1 MDSLG
6 LCWGLSCCRARKN
19 ISSMCI
25 AFNSSVT
32 VRPCPTHDA
41 HGSTPGSS
49 PIISSFIL
57 GTMMRVKPA
66 TVEQVRELHKQ
77 WTDHNHTLIHL
88 DLAKN
93 GKLSGANDPDGKKRL
108 EDRKKCADK
117 LVTLV
122 KKDIPG
128 FQLRWGYEGMC
139 DAVRIITRPRFEV
152 VDKNDPEQP
161 DVPIWCQKCG
171 AWERPVPFTSDET
184 PIYCENCE
192 LYEKSTTIWQNHMKA
207 MASNPQV
214 APESHDHPPTSYTRQ
229 PNLQDAPESVDR
241 SQYGCRIPTPDAA
254 LKDEMKRAF
263 VAAVKTTNA
272 IASTEEPTISRIQTR
287 SRSRSR
293 PHK

>member
-66 TVEQVRELHKQ
+66 TVEQVRDLHKQ
-77 WTDHNHTLIHL
+77 WTDHNHTLIRL

-93 GKLSGANDPDGKKRL
+93 GKLGGANDPDGKKRL
-108 EDRKKCADK
+108 EVKKAYADQ

-128 FQLRWGYEGMC
+128 FRLRWGYEGMC
-139 DAVRIITRPRFEV
+139 DAVRVITRPRFEV

-161 DVPIWCQKCG
+161 DVPIWCLQCG

-207 MASNPQV
+207 MASG
-214 APESHDHPPTSYTRQ
+214 SK
-229 PNLQDAPESVDR
+229 
-241 SQYGCRIPTPDAA
+241 YGCRIPTPDAA
-254 LKDEMKRAF
+254 LKDEMRSAF
-263 VAAVKTTNA
+263 AAAVKTTNTA
-272 IASTEEPTISRIQTR
+272 IASTEEPTISQIQTR